1 MASNGPNRIQA
12 FANDAIVYFSRHD
25 NLLLRHLIGGKPVET
40 KWVFV
45 QSSPVLCSG
54 SIVMAP
60 LSSILTT
67 ICGLNELG
75 RHTTRGITHVLSIM
89 DPDSPEPRIFE
100 TFQPHRRTTLRFHD
114 EIDPGP
120 NLILPQMQHLHT
132 ILAFG
137 RSLAI
142 EAAEQGGPHVLAHCH
157 MGISRSTAA
166 MVALLAVFHP
176 GEDEDKIFA
185 RLVEMRPEAW
195 PNSRMIKLTDD
206 LLGRRGCLTA
216 ALGRLYAAQLINRSE
231 MGPYLRKHGRGRE
244 VDMANSQTFE

>member
-100 TFQPHRRTTLRFHD
+100 TFQPHRRTTLRFHH

-120 NLILPQMQHLHT
+120 NLMSGTP
-132 ILAFG
+132 
-137 RSLAI
+137 
-142 EAAEQGGPHVLAHCH
+142 AHR
-157 MGISRSTAA
+157 IRED
-166 MVALLAVFHP
+166 AVNP
-176 GEDEDKIFA
+176 
-185 RLVEMRPEAW
+185 
-195 PNSRMIKLTDD
+195 
-206 LLGRRGCLTA
+206 RRGEQQRQPTQN
-216 ALGRLYAAQLINRSE
+216 GEQNRIES
-231 MGPYLRKHGRGRE
+231 LRRDRA
-244 VDMANSQTFE
+244 VDHFLERPHISDRQVGIHSATIERTSASSAIGFPLV